1 VSFEL
6 NPLILCCFCSGFDCL
21 KLHIKYGGD
30 VSICDESFAYI
41 RGFEKRDMLIDPDL
55 MTWSIFA
62 DFPAENGV
70 SAPVEKVWYKLAHES
85 FESVRAIGED
95 RDSGIRQLCSEALI
109 GGEVDVY
116 IEQGMS
122 EPTPFPMS
130 QHGEEAVVE
139 EMEESDAEVEGDKT
153 GEEDRGKDDDV
164 DPVAECEGDDP
175 RFRAFY
181 EEINEEDNNH
191 QDAGEAAGQGIP
203 EADEGHVTG
212 QEAGVDEGHVTGQEA
227 GQEAGQEGIDEEEF
241 EDQCMDTER
250 PDAALDTDEEWDALD
265 REEREIARAKF
276 TKDKPPYLWLK
287 QQFNNGEEFKD
298 QLLRYVLKT
307 NYDVKLCKWGQKQLM
322 AICSHENCQWKIY
335 CSVDKRVGKWTV
347 KTYVDA
353 HKHAISG
360 KARMLKQGVIAR
372 LFRDEARRR
381 PTLTWVD
388 IKDEIM
394 MRYTISVSKWI
405 CRKARRMAFDM
416 VIETQR
422 QQFAKLWDYE
432 GELQRSN
439 KHTHIEIVTIP
450 RADGK
455 QQFDKFYICFEKLRT
470 TWKSCCRPIIG
481 LDGAFLKWELK
492 GEILAAVGRDA
503 DNRIYPIAWA
513 IVRVEDNEAWAWFV
527 EKLKED
533 LDLGVGASF
542 TVISDKQKGLI
553 NAVADLLPQ
562 AEHRHCARHI
572 YANWKKVYGDYC
584 HESYFWAIAYS
595 ATEGDY
601 SYNMDAMRSY
611 DPDACDDLLKTD
623 PTTWCRA
630 FFSTHSSCEDVS
642 NNLSESFNRTIREA
656 RKLPVVNMLEEVRRI
671 SMKRIAKLCDKTAKC
686 ETRFPPKIMQILEGN
701 RKSSKYCQVLKSGE
715 NKFEILEGSGYYS
728 VDLLT
733 RTCGCRQWELTGIPC
748 PHAIY
753 VITEHNRDPEE

>member
-1 VSFEL
+1 
-6 NPLILCCFCSGFDCL
+6 
-21 KLHIKYGGD
+21 
-30 VSICDESFAYI
+30 
-41 RGFEKRDMLIDPDL
+41 
-55 MTWSIFA
+55 
-62 DFPAENGV
+62 
-70 SAPVEKVWYKLAHES
+70 
-85 FESVRAIGED
+85 
-95 RDSGIRQLCSEALI
+95 
-109 GGEVDVY
+109 
-116 IEQGMS
+116 
-122 EPTPFPMS
+122 
-130 QHGEEAVVE
+130 
-139 EMEESDAEVEGDKT
+139 
-153 GEEDRGKDDDV
+153 
-164 DPVAECEGDDP
+164 
-175 RFRAFY
+175 
-181 EEINEEDNNH
+181 
-191 QDAGEAAGQGIP
+191 
-203 EADEGHVTG
+203 
-212 QEAGVDEGHVTGQEA
+212 
-227 GQEAGQEGIDEEEF
+227 
-241 EDQCMDTER
+241 
-250 PDAALDTDEEWDALD
+250 
-265 REEREIARAKF
+265 
-276 TKDKPPYLWLK
+276 
-287 QQFNNGEEFKD
+287 
-298 QLLRYVLKT
+298 
-307 NYDVKLCKWGQKQLM
+307 
-322 AICSHENCQWKIY
+322 
-335 CSVDKRVGKWTV
+335 
-347 KTYVDA
+347 
-353 HKHAISG
+353 
-360 KARMLKQGVIAR
+360 
-372 LFRDEARRR
+372 
-381 PTLTWVD
+381 
-388 IKDEIM
+388 

-439 KHTHIEIVTIP
+439 KHTHTEIVTIP

-533 LDLGVGASF
+533 LDLGVRAGF

-562 AEHRHCARHI
+562 AEHRHCARHV

-601 SYNMDAMRSY
+601 SYNMDALRSY

-671 SMKRIAKLCDKTAKC
+671 SMKRISKLCDKTAKC